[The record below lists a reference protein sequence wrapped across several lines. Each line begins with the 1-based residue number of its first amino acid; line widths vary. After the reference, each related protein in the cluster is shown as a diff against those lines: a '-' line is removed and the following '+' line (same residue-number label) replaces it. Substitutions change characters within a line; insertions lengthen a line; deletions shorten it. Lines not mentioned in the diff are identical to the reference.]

1 MKKFFLLLSAFCFFA
16 AVQAQ
21 TPAATTAPATTTKA
35 TTTKATTA
43 TPADKEVAKPVE
55 HVCTAACKTGTHI
68 YAHGEKGH
76 ACTSACAA
84 PKTTKKAVK
93 PTTKPVQTDSKAAA
107 PKAK

>member
-21 TPAATTAPATTTKA
+21 TPAATTAPSTTTKA

-55 HVCTAACKTGTHI
+55 HVCTAACKTGTHV

-76 ACTSACAA
+76 AVLQHVLLQ
-84 PKTTKKAVK
+84 KQQKK
-93 PTTKPVQTDSKAAA
+93 Q
-107 PKAK
+107 

>member
-21 TPAATTAPATTTKA
+21 TPAATTAPSTTTKA

-55 HVCTAACKTGTHI
+55 HVCTAACKQADCTISRAQIDDLPPLGDIRKT
-68 YAHGEKGH
+68 AEEHGI
-76 ACTSACAA
+76 
-84 PKTTKKAVK
+84 
-93 PTTKPVQTDSKAAA
+93 D
-107 PKAK
+107 